1 MDIGVE
7 GTFVIAKE
15 GPRSECREPGQ
26 GVLLT
31 QDSGAILFP
40 VTELRM

>member
-7 GTFVIAKE
+7 GTFVITKE
-15 GPRSECREPGQ
+15 GPRSDCMEPGQ

-31 QDSGAILFP
+31 QGRGVMLFP
-40 VTELRM
+40 ITELKM